1 MSAVDLENVRSK
13 IDAIDKEIISLLK
26 RRQDLVI
33 KAASCKKALG
43 VSAYS
48 HEREAFVIDNCE
60 KLAREYDL
68 PKGLLSDIMKRVLR
82 ESYKLCSNTDFN
94 YPRCLKTDGDVV
106 IEIGRAHV

>member
-33 KAASCKKALG
+33 KAGSCKKDLG

-48 HEREAFVIDNCE
+48 HE
-60 KLAREYDL
+60 
-68 PKGLLSDIMKRVLR
+68 
-82 ESYKLCSNTDFN
+82 
-94 YPRCLKTDGDVV
+94 
-106 IEIGRAHV
+106 

>member
-43 VSAYS
+43 VSAY
-48 HEREAFVIDNCE
+48 
-60 KLAREYDL
+60 
-68 PKGLLSDIMKRVLR
+68 
-82 ESYKLCSNTDFN
+82 
-94 YPRCLKTDGDVV
+94 
-106 IEIGRAHV
+106 